1 VAGKKRVGILAL
13 QGAFIEH
20 EQAFNLC
27 GAQSMEIRTPTQLA
41 EVDGLVIPGG
51 ESTAIGKLMR
61 QYGLDKAI
69 QDRFAAGMPI
79 WGTCAGM
86 ILLAREV
93 ADSDQFRLGLMDI
106 RVKRNAFGRQI
117 ESFEADLEIAGI
129 GTTRGIFIRAPYV
142 EKTWGE
148 ARVLAT
154 YEDKIVAV
162 QQGDKLLSTAFHP
175 ELTEGGEI
183 HRYFLSLL

>member
-1 VAGKKRVGILAL
+1 MAGKKVGILAL

-20 EQAFNLC
+20 EQAFNRC
-27 GAQSMEIRTPTQLA
+27 GVESMEVRTPAQLA
-41 EVDGLVIPGG
+41 QVDGLVIPGG
-51 ESTAIGKLMR
+51 ESTTISKLMQ
-61 QYGLDKAI
+61 QYGLDEAI
-69 QDRFAAGMPI
+69 QDRFAEGMPI

-93 ADSDQFRLGLMDI
+93 ADSDQFSLGLMDI

-117 ESFEADLEIAGI
+117 DSFEADLEIAGI
-129 GTTRGIFIRAPYV
+129 GKTRGVFIRAPYV

-148 ARVLAT
+148 AQVLAK
-154 YEDKIVAV
+154 YQDKIVAV
-162 QQGDKLLSTAFHP
+162 QQGNKLLSTAFHP

-183 HRYFLSLL
+183 HHHFLSLL